1 MIDIEEVVADNGSMM
16 RVWRYADAPEL
27 LKGLSD
33 MPNADDTVVA
43 IRSEKLGTVI
53 DSPLMDWMFGDYI
66 VPEVHD
72 MGEWVIYFVF
82 H

>member
-27 LKGLSD
+27 LKGLVLNSD
-33 MPNADDTVVA
+33 CCDLVVA
-43 IRSEKLGTVI
+43 VPSEKLGILVDT
-53 DSPLMDWMFGDYI
+53 SFMDWMFGDYI

-72 MGEWVIYFVF
+72 LGEWVIYFVF